1 MQRLHR
7 AIIVIA
13 SMLIVALPLSKYAMS
28 SDNQDNTSKYRV
40 EYVTPEHSK
49 LRLSREALRESHQ
62 AEPLMAT
69 VKVSQAGYVPSGV
82 QVRTWI
88 SPSIFTANIPREILD
103 QLQNDPAVV
112 AIEPTYKLRQ

>member
-1 MQRLHR
+1 
-7 AIIVIA
+7 
-13 SMLIVALPLSKYAMS
+13 MLILALPLSKYAMS

-40 EYVTPEHSK
+40 EYITPEHSK

-62 AEPLMAT
+62 EPLMAT

-88 SPSIFTANIPREILD
+88 SPSIFTANIPAEILD

-112 AIEPTYKLRQ
+112 AIEPAYKLRQ